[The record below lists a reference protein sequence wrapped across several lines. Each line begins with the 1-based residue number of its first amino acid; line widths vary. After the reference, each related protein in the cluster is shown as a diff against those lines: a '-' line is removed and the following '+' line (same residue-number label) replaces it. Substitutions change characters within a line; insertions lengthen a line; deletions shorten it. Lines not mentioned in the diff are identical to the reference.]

1 MHTRPE
7 SLNAAAQTSPAES
20 TIATEPAAAQSP
32 RELRRV
38 ASTALLGTSIEWY
51 DFFLYGTAAALVFPA
66 LFFPASMPPL
76 VAQFASFSTFAVG
89 FFARPLGG
97 VLFGNLG
104 DRHGRKRAL
113 VIALLLMAVS
123 TTCIGLLPSYEQVG
137 WVAPLLLVLLRVVQG
152 LAIGGQWAG
161 AVLLVTE
168 NAPAGRRGFYGSF
181 AQVGVPVGVVL
192 ANCAFLAVGA
202 LTSPDAFMAWGW
214 RLPFIASVLLIGV
227 AVYAQFKL
235 EDTAAFRQLQATKA
249 AAASPVAGAAAGM
262 PEAAAAVAHAAAPA
276 KAEHAPVLRALRQYP
291 RQIALAAGAF
301 IGVQVSFYICI
312 AFVVAYGSGAGGLGL
327 PKSLMLSAVLV
338 GAAAMIPAIIG
349 FAALSDRIGRRR
361 LYLLGAVLSGA
372 WSFALFPLVETGSLL
387 WISVGIATAQV
398 LGAMMYGPQAALLSE
413 MFETRVRYSG
423 ATLGYQ
429 LGSIFGGGLAPS
441 IATAILAE
449 TGSAFGISVYMAI
462 TCAITFTCMWLLPE
476 THRNDMHAVSRSED

>member
-1 MHTRPE
+1 MHTKPE
-7 SLNAAAQTSPAES
+7 SLNSVAQTSPAES
-20 TIATEPAAAQSP
+20 TSATEPAAAHSP

-113 VIALLLMAVS
+113 IIALLLMAVS

-235 EDTAAFRQLQATKA
+235 EDTAAFRQLQAAKA
-249 AAASPVAGAAAGM
+249 A
-262 PEAAAAVAHAAAPA
+262 AAAPA
-276 KAEHAPVLRALRQYP
+276 KAERAPVLRALRQYP

-476 THRNDMHAVSRSED
+476 THRNDMHAVSRSGD

>member
-1 MHTRPE
+1 MHTTQEHEKTTAVGDATAEQGP
-7 SLNAAAQTSPAES
+7 LVAAPA
-20 TIATEPAAAQSP
+20 TPATPAAHSP

-38 ASTALLGTSIEWY
+38 ALTALLGTSIEWY

-104 DRHGRKRAL
+104 DRHGRKLAL
-113 VIALLLMAVS
+113 VIALVLMAVS
-123 TTCIGLLPSYEQVG
+123 TTCIGLLPGYAQAG
-137 WVAPLLLVLLRVVQG
+137 WIAPLLLVALRVVQG

-168 NAPAGRRGFYGSF
+168 NAPPTRRGFFGSF

-202 LTSPDAFMAWGW
+202 LTSPEDFLSWGW

-235 EDTAAFRQLQATKA
+235 EDTAAFRQLQASAAQAKARAKTEDDGQAKA
-249 AAASPVAGAAAGM
+249 ASGT
-262 PEAAAAVAHAAAPA
+262 PER
-276 KAEHAPVLRALRQYP
+276 APVLRALRQYP

-327 PKSLMLSAVLV
+327 PKSLMLSGVLIGAV
-338 GAAAMIPAIIG
+338 AMIPSIIG

-361 LYLLGAVLSGA
+361 LYLTGAVLSGL

-387 WISVGIATAQV
+387 WIAVGIATAQV
-398 LGAMMYGPQAALLSE
+398 LGSMMYGPQAALLSE

-441 IATAILAE
+441 IATAILAQ
-449 TGSAFGISVYMAI
+449 TQSAFGISVYMAI
-462 TCAITFTCMWLLPE
+462 TCAITFVCMWLLPE
-476 THRNDMHAVSRSED
+476 THRNDMHAVHSSGH

>member
-1 MHTRPE
+1 MTDQTANNE
-7 SLNAAAQTSPAES
+7 ASASAALPT
-20 TIATEPAAAQSP
+20 SP

-38 ASTALLGTSIEWY
+38 AFTALLGTSIEWY

-66 LFFPASMPPL
+66 LFFPSSMPPL

-97 VLFGNLG
+97 VLFGNFG

-113 VIALLLMAVS
+113 VTALVLMAVS
-123 TTCIGLLPSYEQVG
+123 TTCIGLLPGYSQAG

-202 LTSPDAFMAWGW
+202 LTSAEDFLAWGW
-214 RLPFIASVLLIGV
+214 RLPFVASVMLIGV

-235 EDTAAFRQLQATKA
+235 EDTAAFRQLQAAAAKAKA
-249 AAASPVAGAAAGM
+249 AGGVAQR
-262 PEAAAAVAHAAAPA
+262 
-276 KAEHAPVLRALRQYP
+276 APVLQALRQYP

-327 PKSLMLSAVLV
+327 PKSLMLSGVLIGAV
-338 GAAAMIPAIIG
+338 AMIPSTIG

-361 LYLLGAVLSGA
+361 LYLVGAVLSGVWA
-372 WSFALFPLVETGSLL
+372 FALFPLLETRSLP
-387 WISVGIATAQV
+387 WIALGIATAQV
-398 LGAMMYGPQAALLSE
+398 IGSMMYGPLAALLSE

-441 IATAILAE
+441 IATAILAN
-449 TGSAFGISVYMAI
+449 TQGSFGISVYMAI
-462 TCAITFTCMWLLPE
+462 TCAITFACMWLLPE
-476 THRNDMHAVSRSED
+476 THRNDMHAASGAAD

>member
-1 MHTRPE
+1 MHTGQEHTNP
-7 SLNAAAQTSPAES
+7 SAAV
-20 TIATEPAAAQSP
+20 QSP

-38 ASTALLGTSIEWY
+38 AFTALLGTSIEWY

-113 VIALLLMAVS
+113 VVALVLMAVS
-123 TTCIGLLPSYEQVG
+123 TTCIGLLPGYAQAG

-168 NAPAGRRGFYGSF
+168 NAPAGRRGFFGSF

-202 LTSPDAFMAWGW
+202 LTSPEDFAAWGW

-235 EDTAAFRQLQATKA
+235 EDTAAFRQAQA
-249 AAASPVAGAAAGM
+249 AARAPQ
-262 PEAAAAVAHAAAPA
+262 AAPA
-276 KAEHAPVLRALRQYP
+276 ADSVAAERAPVLRALRQYP

-327 PKSLMLSAVLV
+327 PKSLMLSGVLIGAV
-338 GAAAMIPAIIG
+338 AMIPAIIG

-372 WSFALFPLVETGSLL
+372 WSFALFPLLETGSLL
-387 WISVGIATAQV
+387 WIAVGIATAQV

-441 IATAILAE
+441 IATAILAQ
-449 TGSAFGISVYMAI
+449 TQDAFGISVYMAI
-462 TCAITFTCMWLLPE
+462 TCAITFICMWLLPE
-476 THRNDMHAVSRSED
+476 THRNDMHAVQTPRH